1 MNSSTFIN
9 SRIGDCRI
17 IELERIAHDN
27 GTIAVAQNS
36 DRLPFAM
43 KRAFYL
49 YDIPSGSSRG
59 GHAHITDHQLIVAV
73 SGAFTVNL
81 TDGHE
86 HCSFYLSQPNE
97 GLYVPPVYGL
107 ILNDSLRAAYALH
120 SVRATIRRMTIY
132 VSMTASSISR
142 KNEQG

>member
-86 HCSFYLSQPNE
+86 HCSFFLSQPNE

-120 SVRATIRRMTIY
+120 SVRATIRKKTTY
-132 VSMTASSISR
+132 VSMTAS
-142 KNEQG
+142 

>member
-86 HCSFYLSQPNE
+86 DSSFFLSQPNE
-97 GLYVPPVYGL
+97 GLYVPPG
-107 ILNDSLRAAYALH
+107 IWLNLERFSSGSVCLTLSSGNYQEDDYLREYDRFINL
-120 SVRATIRRMTIY
+120 
-132 VSMTASSISR
+132 
-142 KNEQG
+142 KKKK

>member
-49 YDIPSGSSRG
+49 YDIPP
-59 GHAHITDHQLIVAV
+59 DH
-73 SGAFTVNL
+73 
-81 TDGHE
+81 
-86 HCSFYLSQPNE
+86 
-97 GLYVPPVYGL
+97 
-107 ILNDSLRAAYALH
+107 RAADTLTLRTNN
-120 SVRATIRRMTIY
+120 S
-132 VSMTASSISR
+132 
-142 KNEQG
+142 